1 MRLILLAIS
10 IRVLTNIQTF
20 SDYLYFAGRDIFEC
34 LIMLI
39 LSKYINSKPIKDL
52 LYMCIGLSLWNAL
65 KPLFVDVTKHD
76 YFEYL
81 GFVIGLVLIFYNKYA
96 IKRKSN

>member
-1 MRLILLAIS
+1 
-10 IRVLTNIQTF
+10 
-20 SDYLYFAGRDIFEC
+20 
-34 LIMLI
+34 
-39 LSKYINSKPIKDL
+39 
-52 LYMCIGLSLWNAL
+52 MCIGLSLWNAL

-96 IKRKSN
+96 IKRNTI